1 LWIATSS
8 YFAIDNIVAVILD
21 NGLDVGRH
29 STLLAG
35 RSRSPSAKGAHVIA
49 SGYARFSNLALAC
62 GVILATA
69 AAPGTAQAPAPSAT
83 GSIRVQPSPEIGGV
97 IKGGTQPKVIATGL
111 DGADD
116 PIWLPGVG
124 LVFTEPNANRIVR
137 LMGDDTLA
145 TFVGGLRHPLGMT
158 LDPDGR
164 LISLQSEAEYASVR
178 VVWPAGKEAVLAE
191 RFQGLPFSRPNG
203 IVSDRH
209 GGVYFSD
216 PGLAP
221 AQEAE
226 LRKTRPRLPPAVY
239 YLPRG
244 GAPIQV
250 ADGIARP
257 NGVHLSRDEKTLYV
271 NDTNGIQAFAFDVQ
285 SDGRLSKRRVFA
297 AYAGRTPPLGAADGI
312 ASGADD
318 LVIDND
324 GRVYAITAAGIEV
337 FTDRGQ
343 PLGIIPVTCSPT
355 GARCQALAFG
365 GPDKRVLYVA
375 GNGTLLKIQMV
386 ARGFMGRAK

>member
-1 LWIATSS
+1 VRRHSKRLRNVTLTC
-8 YFAIDNIVAVILD
+8 AVILAIAARP
-21 NGLDVGRH
+21 NTPQL
-29 STLLAG
+29 
-35 RSRSPSAKGAHVIA
+35 SAQ
-49 SGYARFSNLALAC
+49 S
-62 GVILATA
+62 ATA
-69 AAPGTAQAPAPSAT
+69 
-83 GSIRVQPSPEIGGV
+83 SIRLQASPEIAGV
-97 IKGGTQPKVIATGL
+97 IKGGTQAQVIATGL

-116 PIWLPGVG
+116 PIWLPEIG

-137 LMGDDTLA
+137 VSGTDTLM
-145 TFVGGLRHPLGMT
+145 TFVGDLHRPLGMT
-158 LDPDGR
+158 FDREGR
-164 LISLQSEAEYASVR
+164 LISLQSEAGYTSVR
-178 VVWPAGKEAVLAE
+178 VVWPADKATVIAE

-203 IVSDRH
+203 IVSDRK

-226 LRKTRPRLPPAVY
+226 LRKTQSRLPPAVY
-239 YLPRG
+239 YVPRG

-271 NDTNGIQAFAFDVQ
+271 NDTNGIQSFAFDVLP
-285 SDGRLSKRRVFA
+285 DGRLSNRRVFA
-297 AYAGRTPPLGAADGI
+297 TYVGRTPPLGAADGI

-324 GRVYAITAAGIEV
+324 GRVYSITAAGIEV
-337 FTDRGQ
+337 LTDAGK
-343 PLGIIPVTCSPT
+343 PLGIIPVTCTPA

-365 GPDKRVLYVA
+365 GPDKRTLYVA
-375 GNGTLLKIQMV
+375 GNGTLLKIQMT
-386 ARGFMGRAK
+386 AQGFTERAK

>member
-1 LWIATSS
+1 M
-8 YFAIDNIVAVILD
+8 
-21 NGLDVGRH
+21 GRQ
-29 STLLAG
+29 SG
-35 RSRSPSAKGAHVIA
+35 RLSRVT
-49 SGYARFSNLALAC
+49 LAC
-62 GVILATA
+62 GVMFAVAAEPGLAQGPVQSATA
-69 AAPGTAQAPAPSAT
+69 
-83 GSIRVQPSPEIGGV
+83 SIRVQPSPEIAGV
-97 IKGGTQPKVIATGL
+97 IKGGTQPQVIATGL

-116 PIWLPGVG
+116 PIWLPEVG
-124 LVFTEPNANRIVR
+124 LIFTEPNANRIVR
-137 LMGDDTLA
+137 LSGSDTLM
-145 TFVGGLRHPLGMT
+145 TFVGGLRRPLGMT
-158 LDPDGR
+158 LDREGR
-164 LISLQSEAEYASVR
+164 LISLQSEAGYTSVR
-178 VVWPAGKEAVLAE
+178 VVWPPGKEAVIAE

-203 IVSDRH
+203 IVSDRK

-226 LRKTRPRLPPAVY
+226 LRKTQARLPPAVY
-239 YLPRG
+239 YVPRG
-244 GAPIQV
+244 GEPIQV

-271 NDTNGIQAFAFDVQ
+271 NDTNGIQSFAFDVLP
-285 SDGRLSKRRVFA
+285 DGRLSNRRVFA
-297 AYAGRTPPLGAADGI
+297 TYAGRTPPLGAVDGI

-337 FTDRGQ
+337 LTEAGQ

-365 GPDKRVLYVA
+365 GPDKRTLYVA
-375 GNGTLLKIQMV
+375 GNGTLLRIQML
-386 ARGFMGRAK
+386 AQGFTGRAK

>member
-1 LWIATSS
+1 LR
-8 YFAIDNIVAVILD
+8 NVILE
-21 NGLDVGRH
+21 
-29 STLLAG
+29 
-35 RSRSPSAKGAHVIA
+35 
-49 SGYARFSNLALAC
+49 C
-62 GVILATA
+62 GVMLTVATA
-69 AAPGTAQAPAPSAT
+69 VVSAQSAT
-83 GSIRVQPSPEIGGV
+83 GSIRVQASPEIAGV
-97 IKGGTQPKVIATGL
+97 IKGGTQPQVIATGL

-116 PIWLPGVG
+116 PIWLPEIG

-137 LMGDDTLA
+137 LSGTDTLT

-158 LDPDGR
+158 FDREGR
-164 LISLQSEAEYASVR
+164 LISLQSEAGYTGVR
-178 VVWPAGKEAVLAE
+178 VVWPAGKEAALAD

-203 IVSDRH
+203 IVSDRK
-209 GGVYFSD
+209 GGVYISD

-226 LRKTRPRLPPAVY
+226 LRKTQARLPPAVY
-239 YLPRG
+239 YVPRG
-244 GAPIQV
+244 GEPIQV

-271 NDTNGIQAFAFDVQ
+271 NDTNGIESFAFDVLP
-285 SDGRLSKRRVFA
+285 DGRLSNRRVFA
-297 AYAGRTPPLGAADGI
+297 TYAGRTPPLGAVDGI

-337 FTDRGQ
+337 FTEAGQ
-343 PLGIIPVTCSPT
+343 PLGVIPVTCTPT

-365 GPDKRVLYVA
+365 GPDKRTLYVA
-375 GNGTLLKIQMV
+375 SNGTLLRIQML
-386 ARGFMGRAK
+386 AQGFTGRAK